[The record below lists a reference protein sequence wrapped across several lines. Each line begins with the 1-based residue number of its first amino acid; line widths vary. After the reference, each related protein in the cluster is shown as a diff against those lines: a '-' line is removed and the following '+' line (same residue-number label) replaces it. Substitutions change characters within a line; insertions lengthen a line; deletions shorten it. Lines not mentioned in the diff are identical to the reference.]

1 MRTDVLQLR
10 AVQSEL
16 FKMLHF
22 DEIVFGPIRS
32 RRLGASLGVNILP
45 TKGKLC
51 NFDCVYCE
59 CGWNKDG
66 VSDKRFPC
74 LAEVEEALEKKL
86 ADLAGESVP
95 VDSITFSGNGEPTIN
110 PDFASI
116 VDVTIRL
123 RDKFYPSAKISV
135 LSNATM
141 LGNDKVLDA
150 LMKVDN
156 PILKIDAS
164 SDELIAKIN
173 KPQGSYSLDKV
184 VEKMRTFNGD
194 FVLQTMFL
202 KSDAFD
208 AQKNGAL
215 ERWIE
220 IVRELKP
227 REVMVYTIDR
237 ETPDKSLQ
245 KCSVE
250 QMREY
255 VSPLLEEGYNV
266 QIRG

>member
-1 MRTDVLQLR
+1 
-10 AVQSEL
+10 
-16 FKMLHF
+16 MLHF

-32 RRLGASLGVNILP
+32 RRLGSSLGVNVLP

-51 NFDCVYCE
+51 NFDCIYCE

-66 VSDKRFPC
+66 VSDKHFPR
-74 LAEVEEALEKKL
+74 LAEVEAALEKRL
-86 ADLAGESVP
+86 AELAQDGIP

-110 PDFASI
+110 PDFAAI
-116 VDVTIRL
+116 VDATVSL
-123 RDKFYPSAKISV
+123 RNQYYPSAKISV

-141 LGNDKVLDA
+141 LGRVDVFEA
-150 LMKVDN
+150 LKKVDN

-164 SDELIAKIN
+164 SDELISKIN
-173 KPQGSYSLDKV
+173 KPQGAYSLSKV
-184 VEKMRTFNGD
+184 VESLKAFGGN

-202 KSDAFD
+202 RSEEFD
-208 AQKNGAL
+208 AQEANAL
-215 ERWIE
+215 AAWIE

-237 ETPDKSLQ
+237 ETPDKTLR
-245 KCSVE
+245 KYSVE
-250 QMREY
+250 EMQEF
-255 VSPLLEEGYNV
+255 VGPLVNEGYNV